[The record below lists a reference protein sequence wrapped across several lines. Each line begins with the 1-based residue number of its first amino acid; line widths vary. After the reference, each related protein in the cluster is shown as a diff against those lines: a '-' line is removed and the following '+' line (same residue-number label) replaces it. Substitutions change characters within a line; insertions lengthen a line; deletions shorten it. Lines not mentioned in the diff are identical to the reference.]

1 MKQMLMKFE
10 SRWEQVWRRQLDV
23 LMSFNPGGSWAL
35 QNPLKMESAFFQECQ
50 LSNILQRKFLAIKIY
65 LALFEWIL
73 IETHFNKL
81 LTLWNWTQHLWKKT
95 WIENIGC
102 KQDRELQRENISL
115 PQSKFVNCNSS
126 HRGVRERHEHKVS
139 QVSPSRASFYSL
151 PQDRPFSRR
160 LVLSRSDPSKPL
172 SGRFHAPQLVP
183 N

>member
-1 MKQMLMKFE
+1 MKQMLMKNE
-10 SRWEQVWRRQLDV
+10 SRCEDDNWMCWCLSIQAAAELFKTLWRWNLH
-23 LMSFNPGGSWAL
+23 
-35 QNPLKMESAFFQECQ
+35 FFQEYQ

-115 PQSKFVNCNSS
+115 LQSKFVNCNWS